1 MPYEVAP
8 TLRLQSDRSRHSFTA
23 EINADRSLYESFPV
37 EDDRIYQLLLRGRI
51 DVTLQTHLGGEA
63 EQAQTQVGRN
73 SVSLTDITGNQTN
86 LHKSI
91 SSAWSTTPSTGCR

>member
-1 MPYEVAP
+1 
-8 TLRLQSDRSRHSFTA
+8 
-23 EINADRSLYESFPV
+23 
-37 EDDRIYQLLLRGRI
+37 
-51 DVTLQTHLGGEA
+51 VTLQTHLGGEA

>member
-1 MPYEVAP
+1 
-8 TLRLQSDRSRHSFTA
+8 
-23 EINADRSLYESFPV
+23 
-37 EDDRIYQLLLRGRI
+37 
-51 DVTLQTHLGGEA
+51 VTLQTHLGGEA

-91 SSAWSTTPSTGCR
+91 SSARSTTSSTGCR